1 MVLNLDNGRYIRITI
16 KKNEKGIFEYYNN
29 GALIGIYNPN
39 VMKDNKFM
47 AIDLERSNTLQ
58 NELSAESKDEIKQIV
73 EEIQEKMNEIS
84 IETIEEEANE
94 NKAIDGYL
102 QEHGIE
108 REKVKSITIM
118 DLDRDE
124 KQKNDTK
131 SEASQE
137 KIYTQENNINNSN
150 QINKVTTSDVNIKQ
164 EIDLEERA
172 TDVQDMK
179 RWLGNNIPSEFQK
192 IGVIETDEMSKMKNE
207 NGEVI
212 DKSTTRYGLVL
223 IGKDGQVEPLKKY
236 IPQLEQNHS
245 SGNNPIESQY
255 QIDTDGTVEKDAVL
269 SEYRIGNKIIQLDQ
283 DHLDDFEVNIGKY
296 SPYDNDLVTTRMRD
310 KNTQFATRTEARKA
324 AMGDREGVYES
335 TNSYK
340 EAQEEPE
347 ELTYEE
353 IDGEPDT
360 GHTHFSEEQFEKCVE
375 ELMDNGDINEVFTEN
390 EIRERLAKNILG
402 RDSESKNIEDIKKA
416 EVESIESIKE
426 QTRKELEEDASHFQ
440 TRGERN

>member
-47 AIDLERSNTLQ
+47 AIDLERSNTIQ

-269 SEYRIGNKIIQLDQ
+269 SEYRIGNKIIQ
-283 DHLDDFEVNIGKY
+283 
-296 SPYDNDLVTTRMRD
+296 
-310 KNTQFATRTEARKA
+310 
-324 AMGDREGVYES
+324 
-335 TNSYK
+335 
-340 EAQEEPE
+340 
-347 ELTYEE
+347 
-353 IDGEPDT
+353 
-360 GHTHFSEEQFEKCVE
+360 
-375 ELMDNGDINEVFTEN
+375 
-390 EIRERLAKNILG
+390 
-402 RDSESKNIEDIKKA
+402 
-416 EVESIESIKE
+416 
-426 QTRKELEEDASHFQ
+426 
-440 TRGERN
+440 